1 MKTTLMTRRTALK
14 TAALAAAACAAAPR
28 LQAQSAPA
36 PTGPFKLPALPYAFD
51 ALEPHLDARTME
63 IHHDKHHAAYVANLN
78 KAVADDPQLS
88 AKSIEELLRQ
98 LDAVP
103 EKLRPAV
110 RNQGGGHLN
119 HSLFWQMLK
128 KDGGGPPKGEVAGA
142 IDKSFGSFEAF
153 KAALT
158 KAAVGQFGSGWAW
171 LSLEGKALKL
181 EASANTRTRPG
192 ARAGPSCWASMS
204 GNTPTT

>member
-119 HSLFWQMLK
+119 H
-128 KDGGGPPKGEVAGA
+128 
-142 IDKSFGSFEAF
+142 
-153 KAALT
+153 
-158 KAAVGQFGSGWAW
+158 
-171 LSLEGKALKL
+171 
-181 EASANTRTRPG
+181 
-192 ARAGPSCWASMS
+192 
-204 GNTPTT
+204 